1 MQATSKHAFLP
12 KINKI
17 GTRLL
22 NQTLKTARIWVQE
35 TKKKPHNEQ
44 QEHVEKP
51 NLSSNGEQQG
61 GGVSNSIH

>member
-35 TKKKPHNEQ
+35 TKKKTPQLTTRTCRETKF
-44 QEHVEKP
+44 EF
-51 NLSSNGEQQG
+51 
-61 GGVSNSIH
+61 

>member
-1 MQATSKHAFLP
+1 MEIVLHKSHLKNMQATSKHAFLP

-35 TKKKPHNEQ
+35 TKKKPHN
-44 QEHVEKP
+44 
-51 NLSSNGEQQG
+51 
-61 GGVSNSIH
+61 